1 MLIAELSNKQANVR
15 DVHHTHNSTI
25 LYTIWLASR
34 EFIKST
40 NRVESIFNEDAMF
53 DPKLQ
58 LHSPESHT
66 LNLCTFFNFELN
78 ISDTSVFSFSHM
90 HCQCVSCNFW
100 VSAFLT
106 RNVTAT
112 ILVAVK
118 LMQFATSDSC
128 QCCGSSNPIP
138 EMDKIH
144 SSCLL
149 RSATILAWQLILVCL
164 TVRVIAVWLKLS
176 SVLFL
181 SNDKL
186 Y

>member
-1 MLIAELSNKQANVR
+1 MKTQCSIQSYNCIRQN
-15 DVHHTHNSTI
+15 HTHSICAHFSI
-25 LYTIWLASR
+25 LNW
-34 EFIKST
+34 
-40 NRVESIFNEDAMF
+40 
-53 DPKLQ
+53 
-58 LHSPESHT
+58 
-66 LNLCTFFNFELN
+66 TFQIQVSL
-78 ISDTSVFSFSHM
+78 VFRI
-90 HCQCVSCNFW
+90 CIVNVCVSCNFW

-149 RSATILAWQLILVCL
+149 RSATILAWQLILVRL
-164 TVRVIAVWLKLS
+164 TIRVIAVWLKLS
-176 SVLFL
+176 SILFL
-181 SNDKL
+181 SNDL
-186 Y
+186 SFIILIL